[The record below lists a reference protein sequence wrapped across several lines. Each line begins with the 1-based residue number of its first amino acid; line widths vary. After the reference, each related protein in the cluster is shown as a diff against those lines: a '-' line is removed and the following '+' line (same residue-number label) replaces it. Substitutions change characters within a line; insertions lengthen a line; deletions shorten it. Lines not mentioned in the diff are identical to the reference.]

1 MEEPKETTVASK
13 YVLTGRL
20 FEKKSLS
27 GIEKALTTLSE
38 EQLTMPLSSNSI
50 LEGSW
55 EPSGT
60 NAANGEEFM
69 TGHQAKRFTGEL
81 PKYNHDMSE
90 DENISS
96 EVLMMEARTYWH
108 FPMKPCR

>member
-1 MEEPKETTVASK
+1 MGSENPIVSDDMEEPKETTVASK

-60 NAANGEEFM
+60 IAANGEEGM
-69 TGHQAKRFTGEL
+69 TGHQAVRFTGEL
-81 PKYNHDMSE
+81 PKCNHDDGNVCECYASGE
-90 DENISS
+90 TNQ
-96 EVLMMEARTYWH
+96 
-108 FPMKPCR
+108 